1 MRQTDRMI
9 ELAAGSATATI
20 SPVDGGRIASL
31 RIDGRE
37 VLVTGDS
44 SSNPLH
50 WGSYPMVPYAGRI
63 RRGRF
68 TFAGREHHLPISLAP
83 HAIHGSGFTSRWEVL
98 DAGLDHAEL
107 QTDLTWSRGGRAHQH
122 LQLTPDA
129 IVCVL
134 TVIATGEAMPV
145 TVGWH
150 PWFVKPAD
158 DRLVCAAMYQRDADG
173 IPTGE
178 LVEPP
183 ARPWDDCFVRPIRPL
198 QLHYSAPNR
207 GRDRSPGLTVT
218 VSSDCDHWVIYD
230 QPEHATCVEPQS
242 GPPDA
247 ANLGLATVLQPGE
260 FLQRSMTISWL
271 PDGSL

>member
-1 MRQTDRMI
+1 MI
-9 ELAAGSATATI
+9 ELAAGSATAII

-107 QTDLTWSRGGRAHQH
+107 QTDLTWS
-122 LQLTPDA
+122 LDMNNEDP
-129 IVCVL
+129 
-134 TVIATGEAMPV
+134 
-145 TVGWH
+145 
-150 PWFVKPAD
+150 
-158 DRLVCAAMYQRDADG
+158 
-173 IPTGE
+173 
-178 LVEPP
+178 
-183 ARPWDDCFVRPIRPL
+183 
-198 QLHYSAPNR
+198 
-207 GRDRSPGLTVT
+207 T
-218 VSSDCDHWVIYD
+218 VSNVPAPPSAGKSCTSISTPSKSRMVFWYSRRFSRRTMIFP
-230 QPEHATCVEPQS
+230 PESPSTRRAVTSV
-242 GPPDA
+242 
-247 ANLGLATVLQPGE
+247 
-260 FLQRSMTISWL
+260 
-271 PDGSL
+271 

>member
-1 MRQTDRMI
+1 MI
-9 ELAAGSATATI
+9 ELHAGSATALV
-20 SPVDGGRIASL
+20 SPVDGGRIAAL
-31 RIDGRE
+31 RVGTHDL
-37 VLVTGDS
+37 LVSGDS

-68 TFAGREHHLPISLAP
+68 HFGGREHHLPISLLP
-83 HAIHGSGFTSRWEVL
+83 HAIHGSGFLSRWEVL
-98 DAGLDHAEL
+98 DAGLDHVEL
-107 QTDLTWSRGGRAHQH
+107 ECALTWSLGGRAHQH

-145 TVGWH
+145 TIGWH
-150 PWFVKPAD
+150 PWFVKPAA
-158 DRLVCAAMYQRDADG
+158 DRLLCAAMYQRDDDG
-173 IPTGE
+173 IPTSE

-183 ARPWDDCFVRPIRPL
+183 SRPWDDCFVRPQGPL
-198 QLHYSAPNR
+198 QLHYRTPASAS
-207 GRDRSPGLTVT
+207 GAADGLTVT
-218 VSSDCDHWVIYD
+218 IASDCDHWVIYD

-247 ANLGLATVLQPGE
+247 VNLGVATVLQPGE
-260 FLQRSMTISWL
+260 FLQRSMTISWI
-271 PDGSL
+271 PAGSL